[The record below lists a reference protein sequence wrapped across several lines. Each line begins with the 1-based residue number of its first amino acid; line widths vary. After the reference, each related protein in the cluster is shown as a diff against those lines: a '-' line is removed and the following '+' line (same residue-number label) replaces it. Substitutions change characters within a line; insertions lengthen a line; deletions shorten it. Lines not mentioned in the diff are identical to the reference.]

1 MYAQLVYGAIDN
13 GNEDNVKDDW
23 EKVNGFWY
31 HFDKDGV
38 MEKNTTIKDEVGN
51 DYVLNED
58 GVLTNSEEPGFAD
71 DVYTGE
77 K

>member
-1 MYAQLVYGAIDN
+1 
-13 GNEDNVKDDW
+13 
-23 EKVNGFWY
+23 
-31 HFDKDGV
+31 

-51 DYVLNED
+51 DCVLNGD